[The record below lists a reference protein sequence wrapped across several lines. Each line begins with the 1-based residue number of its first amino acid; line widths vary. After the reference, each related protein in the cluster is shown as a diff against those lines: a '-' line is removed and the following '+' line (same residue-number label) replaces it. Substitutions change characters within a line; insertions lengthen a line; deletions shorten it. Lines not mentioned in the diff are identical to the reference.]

1 MTGVFAEST
10 YLMVCR
16 DLGMGVDHLVM
27 KPRSASPRESRSVG
41 SSRIVYTTE
50 RDWEF
55 IDFLVD
61 SRGCVLLFEK
71 TTYKKAVRLRVL
83 SFNSTTSTKT
93 RDLEVHTEYPVCVQ
107 TTEF

>member
-10 YLMVCR
+10 YLTARR
-16 DLGMGVDHLVM
+16 DLDMDQLVM
-27 KPRSASPRESRSVG
+27 KPSGVG

-50 RDWEF
+50 RGWEF

-61 SRGCVLLFEK
+61 SRGCVLLFEI
-71 TTYKKAVRLRVL
+71 YNEAARLRVL
-83 SFNSTTSTKT
+83 TFTTTTSTRTRLGTTTSTKT

>member
-1 MTGVFAEST
+1 VTGVFAEST

-27 KPRSASPRESRSVG
+27 KPSSVG